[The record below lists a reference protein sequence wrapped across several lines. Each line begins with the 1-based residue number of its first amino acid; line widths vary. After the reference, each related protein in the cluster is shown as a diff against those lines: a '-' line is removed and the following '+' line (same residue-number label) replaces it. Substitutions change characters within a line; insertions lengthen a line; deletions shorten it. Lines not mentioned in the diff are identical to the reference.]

1 MEKLNILAIKL
12 KKLVDGYESL
22 KEDNYRLKAEIDF
35 LKKEVK
41 EHKNRLSENIMLK
54 EKQKKAILRLE
65 QILKKISLV
74 RA

>member
-1 MEKLNILAIKL
+1 MEKLNILAFKL
-12 KKLVDGYESL
+12 KKLIEEYKGL

-54 EKQKKAILRLE
+54 EKEKKAVVKLE
-65 QILKKISLV
+65 QILKKIDQAKV
-74 RA
+74 